1 VSELETRLERHILRQ
16 LLLRW
21 RRINDECLG
30 GRLTPPVFVLDEARQ
45 RLGRWEGNTRTLGI
59 SRDHIRSSNWL
70 QIEQT
75 LRHEMAH
82 QAVSELFDASAAKP
96 HGILFRR
103 ACRMLEVAPG
113 EVGTSAYD
121 PNTNRVLRRI
131 QKLMQLAT
139 SANENEAQSAMN
151 TANKL
156 LLMHNLE
163 LQETQEEA
171 SFVYRWI
178 GKASARIS
186 LERKLIGRILSD
198 HFFVQC
204 IWVNTTI
211 ALSKK
216 QVRMLEIMGQPHNVE
231 LAEYV
236 HDYLQRTVDSLWKN
250 YQKQVPQAQQYR
262 ESGREYRAGVLMG
275 FDEQLDLQKGMCQEQ
290 GLIWTGD
297 PALRE
302 FLSQRY
308 PSRRNMGTSRYREG
322 QAHKAGRTEGQK
334 MRIPGALGGG
344 SSDSTV
350 RGLLN

>member
-1 VSELETRLERHILRQ
+1 MSELETRLERHILRQ

-151 TANKL
+151 TANSTL
-156 LLMHNLE
+156 CGCPIISSMRTCFLDRAIVVLTQMHWTKKWSLRIRPINLR
-163 LQETQEEA
+163 
-171 SFVYRWI
+171 SR
-178 GKASARIS
+178 
-186 LERKLIGRILSD
+186 LIR
-198 HFFVQC
+198 
-204 IWVNTTI
+204 
-211 ALSKK
+211 ALA
-216 QVRMLEIMGQPHNVE
+216 LPI
-231 LAEYV
+231 
-236 HDYLQRTVDSLWKN
+236 QR
-250 YQKQVPQAQQYR
+250 
-262 ESGREYRAGVLMG
+262 
-275 FDEQLDLQKGMCQEQ
+275 
-290 GLIWTGD
+290 
-297 PALRE
+297 
-302 FLSQRY
+302 
-308 PSRRNMGTSRYREG
+308 
-322 QAHKAGRTEGQK
+322 
-334 MRIPGALGGG
+334 
-344 SSDSTV
+344 
-350 RGLLN
+350 